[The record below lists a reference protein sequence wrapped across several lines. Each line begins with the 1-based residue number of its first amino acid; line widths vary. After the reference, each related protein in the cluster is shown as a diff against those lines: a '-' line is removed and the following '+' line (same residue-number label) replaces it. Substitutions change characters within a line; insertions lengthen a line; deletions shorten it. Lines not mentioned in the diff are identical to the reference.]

1 MRGLRISICVA
12 NLRNQSA
19 QQICAANLRNK
30 GHIRPRSVS
39 FYAMA
44 HFFHAMAHCVHAMVP
59 SWFPPRD
66 GRERG
71 SRQTCV
77 RVRDA
82 RSRNRGSGVRGLS
95 TPEISAMTS
104 S

>member
-1 MRGLRISICVA
+1 MRGLRISICVT
-12 NLRNQSA
+12 NLHSKSA
-19 QQICAANLRNK
+19 QQICV
-30 GHIRPRSVS
+30 IRDIYVRGVS
-39 FYAMA
+39 LFTQWLTS
-44 HFFHAMAHCVHAMVP
+44 FTRWFHRGP
-59 SWFPPRD
+59 LPRD

-71 SRQTCV
+71 SRPTCV

-82 RSRNRGSGVRGLS
+82 RSRNRGNGVRGLS